1 VISRSVVERFWP
13 TGDPV
18 GQRISLRDNPEP
30 KDWLTIVGVVEDV
43 VQSGVT
49 HGAAPA
55 LYQPLEQVTFPFFLG
70 HMNFVVRSDAAPDL
84 VAPAMRAAIHDAD
97 PNLPVQAIAT
107 MDRVILSSI
116 GDRLFQTRLLAF
128 FSVLALILAAVGIYG
143 VTAYAVAERRHEI
156 GVRMALGARAG
167 NVMRMVL
174 RRTLALVVPGV
185 VVGALGAFAA
195 TRVLSNLLFGVGA
208 TDPTTFV
215 SVALLLAGVA
225 IAATI
230 GPARRAA
237 RVNPVDALKG

>member
-1 VISRSVVERFWP
+1 
-13 TGDPV
+13 
-18 GQRISLRDNPEP
+18 
-30 KDWLTIVGVVEDV
+30 
-43 VQSGVT
+43 
-49 HGAAPA
+49 
-55 LYQPLEQVTFPFFLG
+55 
-70 HMNFVVRSDAAPDL
+70 MNFVVRSDAAPDL

-167 NVMRMVL
+167 DVIRMVL
-174 RRTLALVVPGV
+174 GRTMALVAPGV
-185 VVGALGAFAA
+185 IIGALGALAA
-195 TRVLSNLLFGVGA
+195 TRVLSKLLFGIEA
-208 TDPTTFV
+208 TDPATFV
-215 SVALLLAGVA
+215 SVAFLLTAVA
-225 IAATI
+225 VAATV

-237 RVNPVDALKG
+237 RVNPVEALKG